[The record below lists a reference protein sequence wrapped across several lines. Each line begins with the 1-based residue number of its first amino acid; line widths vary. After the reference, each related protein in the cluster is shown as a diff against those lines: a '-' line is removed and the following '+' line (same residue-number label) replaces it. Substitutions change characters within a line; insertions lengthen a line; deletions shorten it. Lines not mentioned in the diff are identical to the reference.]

1 MRTQPARFS
10 RILLFFAFVS
20 PVALPSFAQT
30 VSTAARITQ
39 PVDDSQFTVLRG
51 NTYYLAQ
58 PQYDRGP
65 APASL
70 PMDRMLLVLQR
81 SPQQEAALQ
90 QLLAQQQDATSSNYH
105 QWLTPQQFGQQFG
118 PADQDIQTITSW
130 LQLHGFQVT
139 RISNGRTIIEFSGT
153 AGQVQEALHTTI
165 HQFAVPGPN
174 GIESHWAN
182 SSDPQIPTALTPVVA
197 GVRSLHN
204 FPATPMNHFAGF
216 FRRDKQSGKI
226 VPAAPLPIPQF
237 TPGSGFGCGILGG
250 PCELL
255 GPYDLATIYDISPLW
270 NATTPIDGTG
280 QSIAIVGETDINPDD
295 WTAFWNVFGVAT
307 PKGTLNII
315 HDGPDPG
322 FQPDESEAD
331 IDTQW
336 SSAVAKGATI
346 DFVVSEST
354 EATLGVDLSAEFI
367 VDNNLAPVMS
377 ESYGICELGIGTT
390 GNAYYN
396 ALWQQASAQG
406 ITVLV
411 SSGDQG
417 AAACDRGATAAEFG
431 LSVNGFGSTPFNV
444 SVGGTDFNDLSTTS
458 KYWNLTNST
467 NQANAKGYIPEMTWN
482 DTCTNSEVFSLVGT
496 STAEQTCNDPRA
508 QQSFL
513 GVAGGSGG
521 ASNCT
526 TSNGSLQSS
535 CSGGYPKPIWQNAA
549 GVPSD
554 GKRDLP
560 DVSLFASNGFNNTF
574 YIVCQSDAA
583 GPCNLNSGQF
593 AGFGGTSVSTPAFAG
608 IIALINQKTGERQGN
623 ANYVFY
629 KMAGTS
635 SNSCN
640 SSSVPSTGT
649 NNCIFY
655 DVPSG
660 STIAMPCVSG
670 SPNCKTSTTGD
681 QFGVLTGYSTGAGYD
696 LATGLGSVNVA
707 NLVNQ
712 WSTYSGKFSATK
724 FASFTLGPPTTV
736 THGQSMPVSASVVP
750 QSGPGT
756 PTGTIALVAN
766 TGSSLSDQQG
776 AQQLFTLSS
785 GSLPAGTTT
794 TFLPGGTSYTV
805 TAHYSGDATF
815 APTDSAPFTV
825 TVNPESSKTQA
836 EIITFNPATGQTIS
850 TNATS
855 VPFGSFY
862 FLRSNVTNS
871 SGSLCAPSG
880 NQQYGCPTGTVTF
893 TDTLNGITGPLDGG
907 VFALNAEGYAEDQP
921 IFLTGGQHTIVASY
935 SGDKSYNASSNS
947 AAPDVVTVT
956 QALTSVS
963 LNSGL
968 NVIPVGGFPVLT
980 ATISTQAFLPPNAPL
995 ADYPADSL
1003 QFFDG
1008 SAKLSGPITFSP
1020 TTSPAGTAQVIAN
1033 FSTNTLHVGN
1043 NTITAQFLG
1052 DPNYQ
1057 ASATSNAVIVDVVI
1071 PTTATITTSNPTIP
1085 HGASVTFT
1093 VQITPQQTGGP
1104 AMTGTVQFWINCAN
1118 CTNIGSAT
1126 LANGQAQLTT
1136 STLPAGNLTIIAT
1149 YAGDTN
1155 YGNASANLSETV
1167 NLLGSTT
1174 SVSTSN
1180 AAISQGSSVTLT
1192 AQVAPAKAGGPAPTG
1207 TVQFFSAV
1215 TAQGN
1220 QNPLGGP
1227 ITVASGQ
1234 AQLVTTAIPSG
1245 TQLVVATYSGDSNY
1259 STSTA
1264 STAEVVA
1271 GPPTITVSASPAT
1284 VSISAPGANGS
1295 TMITFTGMNGYSG
1308 TIPLSPALCSGMPAK
1323 TTCSFSAS
1331 SAVLNS
1337 TTTSAQVMVTFQTT
1351 AASSAPPQW
1360 LTEPARFDWWNF
1372 GGIFALACAFLALIF
1387 SLLARTVGRRS
1398 WSMACAILAIAALTA
1413 IASCG
1418 GGGGG
1423 GSGPTNPGTPVGM
1436 DPNVVITFSGAG
1448 LTPSPTLNLSINVQ

>member
-1 MRTQPARFS
+1 MRTQPARFL
-10 RILLFFAFVS
+10 RIFLLFAFVS
-20 PVALPSFAQT
+20 LLPFRALAQT
-30 VSTAARITQ
+30 TPTAARITQ
-39 PVDDSQFTVLRG
+39 PVDESQLTVLRG

-70 PMDRMLLVLQR
+70 AMNRMLLVLQR
-81 SPQQEAALQ
+81 GPQQEAALQ
-90 QLLAQQQDATSSNYH
+90 QLLAQQQDATSPNYH

-130 LQLHGFQVT
+130 LQSHGFQVT
-139 RISNGRTIIEFSGT
+139 RISNGRAVIEFSGT
-153 AGQVQEALHTTI
+153 AAQVQEALHTTI
-165 HQFAVPGPN
+165 RQYTVPGPN
-174 GIESHWAN
+174 GLENHWAN
-182 SSDPQIPTALTPVVA
+182 SNDPQIPTALTPVVA
-197 GVRSLHN
+197 GIRSLHN
-204 FPATPMNHFAGF
+204 FPATPMNHFAGL

-226 VPAAPLPIPQF
+226 VPAAPLPLPQF

-270 NATTPIDGTG
+270 NASTPIDGTG

-322 FQPDESEAD
+322 FQRDESEAD

-346 DFVVSEST
+346 DFVVSQST

-417 AAACDRGATAAEFG
+417 SAVCDRGATAAEFG
-431 LSVNGFGSTPFNV
+431 LAVNGFGSTPFNV
-444 SVGGTDFNDLSTTS
+444 SVGGTDFNDLKTTS

-482 DTCTNSEVFSLVGT
+482 DTCTNSEVFTLVGT
-496 STAEQTCNDPRA
+496 STAEQTCNDPSA
-508 QQSFL
+508 QQGFL

-526 TSNGSLQSS
+526 TSNGRLQTS
-535 CSGGYPKPIWQNAA
+535 CSGGYPKPVWQNAP
-549 GVPSD
+549 GVPPD
-554 GKRDLP
+554 GKRDVP

-574 YIVCQSDAA
+574 YVICQSDAS
-583 GPCNLNSGQF
+583 GPCNLNNGQF
-593 AGFGGTSVSTPAFAG
+593 SGFGGTSVSTPAFAG

-629 KMAGTS
+629 KMAETS

-655 DVPSG
+655 DVPAG

-670 SPNCKTSTTGD
+670 SPDCTTSTNGD
-681 QFGVLTGYSTGAGYD
+681 QYGVLTGYSTGAGYD
-696 LATGLGSVNVA
+696 LATGLGSVNVT

-712 WSTYSGKFSATK
+712 WSTYSGKFGATK
-724 FASFTLGPPTTV
+724 FGSFTLGPPTTI
-736 THGQSMPVSASVVP
+736 THGQSMPVAATVIP
-750 QSGPGT
+750 QGGSGT
-756 PTGTIALVAN
+756 PTGTIALIAD

-776 AQQLFTLSS
+776 AQQIFNLTN
-785 GSLPAGTTT
+785 GSLPAGTSA
-794 TFLPGGTSYTV
+794 TFLPGGISYTV
-805 TAHYSGDATF
+805 TARYSGDATF
-815 APTDSAPFTV
+815 APSDSSPFTV
-825 TVNPESSKTQA
+825 TVNPESSKTRA
-836 EIITFNPATGQTIS
+836 EILTFNATTGQTTS
-850 TNATS
+850 TNAS
-855 VPFGSFY
+855 SFPYGSFY
-862 FLRSNVTNS
+862 ILRSDVTNS
-871 SGSLCAPSG
+871 GGSLCAPSG
-880 NQQYGCPTGTVTF
+880 NQIYGCPTGTVSL
-893 TDTLNGITGPLDGG
+893 TDTLNGVTGPLDGG
-907 VFALNAEGYAEDQP
+907 AFALNAEGYTEDQP
-921 IFLTGGQHTIVASY
+921 IFLMGGQHSIVASY
-935 SGDKSYNASSNS
+935 SGDKSYNPSSNS

-956 QALTSVS
+956 QALTTVTLS
-963 LNSGL
+963 SGI
-968 NVIPVGGFPVLT
+968 NTIPVNGFPNLT
-980 ATISTQAFLPPNAPL
+980 ATINTQAILPANAPV

-1008 SAKLSGPITFSP
+1008 SAKLSGQLTYIPSTGPS
-1020 TTSPAGTAQVIAN
+1020 GTAQVTAYIN
-1033 FSTNTLHVGN
+1033 TNALHVGN

-1057 ASATSNAVIVDVVI
+1057 ASAASNPVIVDAVI
-1071 PTTATITTSNPTIP
+1071 PTTATITTSNATIQ
-1085 HGASVTFT
+1085 HGTSVTFT
-1093 VQITPQQTGGP
+1093 AQITPQQTGGP

-1118 CTNIGSAT
+1118 CTSVGSAT
-1126 LANGQAQLTT
+1126 LANGQAQVTT
-1136 STLPAGNLTIIAT
+1136 STLPAGNLNIIAT
-1149 YAGDTN
+1149 YGGDTN
-1155 YGNASANLSETV
+1155 YSSSSAGVSETV

-1174 SVSTSN
+1174 SVTTSN
-1180 AAISQGSSVTLT
+1180 AAISQGASVTLT
-1192 AQVAPAKAGGPAPTG
+1192 AQVLPANSGGPALTG
-1207 TVQFFSAV
+1207 TVRFFSAV

-1220 QNPLGGP
+1220 QSP
-1227 ITVASGQ
+1227 IASAVTLANGQ
-1234 AQLVTTAIPSG
+1234 AQLVTTAIPAG
-1245 TQLVVATYSGDSNY
+1245 TQLVLATYSGDSNY

-1271 GPPTITVSASPAT
+1271 GAPSFAVTASPT
-1284 VSISAPGANGS
+1284 SVPISTPGANGS
-1295 TMITFTGMNGYSG
+1295 TMITFTAMNGYSG
-1308 TIPLSPALCSGMPAK
+1308 TIPLSPALCSGMPSE

-1331 SAVLNS
+1331 SVALS
-1337 TTTSAQVMVTFQTT
+1337 SGTTTAMVSVTFQTA
-1351 AASSAPPQW
+1351 AASAVFPQSANRPGG
-1360 LTEPARFDWWNF
+1360 FGWWAL
-1372 GGIFALACAFLALIF
+1372 GGIFALACTLCALMLF
-1387 SLLARTVGRRS
+1387 ACLGVSRRR
-1398 WSMACAILAIAALTA
+1398 WSMACTILAIAALTA

-1423 GSGPTNPGTPVGM
+1423 GSGPTNPGTPAGV
-1436 DPNVVITFSGAG
+1436 DQNVVITFSGAG
-1448 LTPSPTLNLSINVQ
+1448 VTPSPTLNLSINVQ